1 MSKIRHCLG
10 ISVSNCCI
18 SSVLFCSK
26 YFSTR
31 RVSSFTKISNH
42 TSKVSYQKYI
52 KSLPLRFGGV
62 YPFFSVISISVG
74 DYQYLSTQTSPGEHA
89 LTEEDLN
96 RILSEIEKNPILGK
110 EACHCYIEKLSKSS
124 NLLDAVRLLQSL
136 RDKQV
141 FLFPKTYNILLI
153 AVGEGN
159 HFELLSQIFKDLLI
173 SSNFL
178 LGQDS
183 YSNLAKAFLKSTD
196 TVHILQLVKE
206 VSELTFQGSATV
218 MNRIISS
225 FDKSGQIDTAL
236 LIFDHMKD
244 LKCKP
249 DTITFNTVLAILGR
263 AGRVDELLHQFSS
276 MKETNMVPDVVSY
289 NTLITSLRK
298 LGRMDL
304 CLVFVQE
311 MCERGLK
318 PDLRTYT
325 ALIEGFGRL
334 GHTEEALRLLGDM
347 KTRGVCPSIY
357 IYRGLIS
364 NLKKIGKFELA
375 INLEAEINSSFS
387 DLIGPKDFKRSYR

>member
-96 RILSEIEKNPILGK
+96 RILSEIEKNPIL
-110 EACHCYIEKLSKSS
+110 
-124 NLLDAVRLLQSL
+124 
-136 RDKQV
+136 
-141 FLFPKTYNILLI
+141 
-153 AVGEGN
+153 
-159 HFELLSQIFKDLLI
+159 
-173 SSNFL
+173 
-178 LGQDS
+178 DS